1 MADKHP
7 TAAELVFLE
16 LAYGR
21 FLDLFDEIMGDAF
34 WLQPDYYR
42 FSKAVIGFSVYAEL
56 LNYEP
61 IKWVIEEIKK
71 KRPPMEAEIGS
82 DLFKFVRNLVSHFP
96 VFERW
101 DDVWCSEL
109 LVNWERKGTI
119 DRFLRSYSGKPE
131 VKYRFWDPKK
141 KEMTYLGIRFPSL
154 YSGEEKIFLKDI
166 VTEKDGIRFCFVL
179 MNQILSTQVESIKN
193 A

>member
-1 MADKHP
+1 M
-7 TAAELVFLE
+7 FLE

-21 FLDLFDEIMGDAF
+21 FLKLFDEIMGDAF
-34 WLQPDYYR
+34 WLQSDYYR
-42 FSKAVIGFSVYAEL
+42 FSKVVNGFSVYAEL

-61 IKWVIEEIKK
+61 IKWVIEEIKQN
-71 KRPPMEAEIGS
+71 RPPMEAEIGS
-82 DLFKFVRNLVSHFP
+82 DLFKFIRNLVTHFP

-119 DRFLRSYSGKPE
+119 DKFLRAYSGKPE
-131 VKYRFWDPKK
+131 VKYRFWNPKK
-141 KEMTYLGIRFPSL
+141 NEMTYLSIRFPSR
-154 YSGEEKIFLKDI
+154 YSREEKILLRDI

-179 MNQILSTQVESIKN
+179 MNQILSSQVESIKN
-193 A
+193 S